1 MKKHDTFT
9 TSGIVK
15 WITTWSEMRS
25 SGDFDCKN
33 LVLLQSGDGIS
44 RKWNRRCNRHRSHAN
59 TEIETCDSTLRADR
73 LTEKC
78 PTAHPEAPIH
88 NSHATCLILPG
99 LRWVFEFEVSV
110 PKNIMNCQPA
120 LQTLQIQPYV
130 YCMFLRYNP
139 SSEKQSTNGEFY
151 LT

>member
-1 MKKHDTFT
+1 MVMALT
-9 TSGIVK
+9 
-15 WITTWSEMRS
+15 E
-25 SGDFDCKN
+25 
-33 LVLLQSGDGIS
+33 
-44 RKWNRRCNRHRSHAN
+44 KWNQRCNCHRSHAN
-59 TEIETCDSTLRADR
+59 TEIETRDSTLRADR

-78 PTAHPEAPIH
+78 LTAHPEAPIH

-110 PKNIMNCQPA
+110 PKKVMNCQPA

-139 SSEKQSTNGEFY
+139 SSEKQSTNGEA
-151 LT
+151 